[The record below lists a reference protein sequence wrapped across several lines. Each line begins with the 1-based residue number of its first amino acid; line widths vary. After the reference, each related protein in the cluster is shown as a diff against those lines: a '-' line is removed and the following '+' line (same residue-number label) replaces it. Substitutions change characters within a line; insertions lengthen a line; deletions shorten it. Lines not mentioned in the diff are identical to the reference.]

1 MWMMMMMTMMMM
13 MQMTMATT
21 MIMTRW
27 RPLRTRCFFV
37 LEFVSICNHAQKT
50 LLRCTSERA
59 RYCLFGDKSGRH
71 APPSGGHWQTSEA
84 SGGTPGHKTMGKA
97 RVLRLSWSHVSA
109 DRRDERGAAPLKR
122 LRREK
127 LQSRRGARPTPRAGS
142 GHRAD
147 VANNPTTARVNETVR
162 MGRRPRQRE
171 VYFRDAV
178 TAAM

>member
-1 MWMMMMMTMMMM
+1 MDDDGDDDDYGDDNDNDTLASVEDALLLCARTCEYL
-13 MQMTMATT
+13 QQSTENVAALYV
-21 MIMTRW
+21 RASEVL
-27 RPLRTRCFFV
+27 PLRGQVRPPRSTKRWA
-37 LEFVSICNHAQKT
+37 LAN
-50 LLRCTSERA
+50 LRSFWLDA
-59 RYCLFGDKSGRH
+59 RPQDNGEGQGPC
-71 APPSGGHWQTSEA
+71 
-84 SGGTPGHKTMGKA
+84 
-97 RVLRLSWSHVSA
+97 LSWSHASA

-147 VANNPTTARVNETVR
+147 VANNPTTTARVNETVR

>member
-1 MWMMMMMTMMMM
+1 MMMMTMM
-13 MQMTMATT
+13 MTMATT
-21 MIMTRW
+21 MIMRPW
-27 RPLRTRCFFV
+27 RPLRTRCFFA
-37 LEFVSICNHAQKT
+37 LELVSICNNQQKT
-50 LLRCTSERA
+50 SSALYVRASEVLPLRGQVRPPRSTKRWALANLRSFWLDA
-59 RYCLFGDKSGRH
+59 RPQDNGEGQGPC
-71 APPSGGHWQTSEA
+71 
-84 SGGTPGHKTMGKA
+84 
-97 RVLRLSWSHVSA
+97 LSWSHASA

-147 VANNPTTARVNETVR
+147 VANNPTTTARVNETVR

-178 TAAM
+178 TAAMQPPASK